1 MRGIGPRGEV
11 RADDDQQGENKM
23 IKEDVKTQDVLEKFT
38 VRAAPA
44 NTADKGKVRYGGE
57 SPSFGP
63 IRASVQ

>member
-1 MRGIGPRGEV
+1 
-11 RADDDQQGENKM
+11 M
-23 IKEDVKTQDVLEKFT
+23 IKEDVKTQEVPEKFT